1 LYLILSFT
9 RPSTFIYSLC
19 LFAVYSSKYDY
30 TLRNIYRVGITSSVF
45 SGIHIVISNFLYKE
59 PTIFHN
65 AQINVQQQGFSE
77 ISIQSIILSTPKLL
91 QLFYSPSMGI
101 IWVIPVVFFGIISI
115 LHSQY
120 RKPTNF
126 ISNLFVFLYFYG
138 AFIVLIVWEGREVAF
153 GQRLLIGLIPFCLI
167 KIGQYDKPKIF
178 NFIFGLTTII
188 SYLGYLY
195 FYSSTNLT
203 LKPGQTLW
211 GTNVGFA
218 GENYFIYLIN
228 EIPSLQNIF
237 AVLGK
242 TIYSVNFFHLISLDT
257 LIKRFPLQE
266 FLTNEKFSEAVV
278 FSEKYSNID
287 GGYLFLAT
295 LLIFIFSIL
304 LSSIL
309 INKSKF
315 S

>member
-1 LYLILSFT
+1 
-9 RPSTFIYSLC
+9 
-19 LFAVYSSKYDY
+19 
-30 TLRNIYRVGITSSVF
+30 
-45 SGIHIVISNFLYKE
+45 
-59 PTIFHN
+59 
-65 AQINVQQQGFSE
+65 
-77 ISIQSIILSTPKLL
+77 
-91 QLFYSPSMGI
+91 MGI
-101 IWVIPVVFFGIISI
+101 IWVIPIVFFGIISI